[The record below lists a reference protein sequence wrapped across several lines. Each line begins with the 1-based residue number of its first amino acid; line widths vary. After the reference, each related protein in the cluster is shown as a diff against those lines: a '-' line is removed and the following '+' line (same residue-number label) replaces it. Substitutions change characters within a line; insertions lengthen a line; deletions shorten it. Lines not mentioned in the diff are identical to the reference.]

1 MLMIP
6 LAELSNL
13 HSKGVGRNV
22 GNVRIL
28 LVKPDEHFDL
38 VLPQPGKLC
47 YLPLHD
53 CPAPELS
60 KPVLFLHLLFEAL
73 QLTGL
78 VVPPLLLGPR
88 NLHSHFVHLLT
99 SRLFLHF
106 FG

>member
-1 MLMIP
+1 MIP
-6 LAELSNL
+6 LAELSDL
-13 HSKGVGRNV
+13 HSEGVGRNV

-53 CPAPELS
+53 SPAPELS
-60 KPVLFLHLLFEAL
+60 KPVLFLHLLLEAL
-73 QLTGL
+73 QLTCLG
-78 VVPPLLLGPR
+78 VSPRLLGPR

-99 SRLFLHF
+99 SRLFFHLRC
-106 FG
+106 